1 MLKRVEN
8 ECGLGMWGEWN
19 RLSGNYFTYQKW
31 KRGIVKQQDDAC
43 KRIWMESLSFSELDQ
58 PKNGGLLTHAQ
69 PSRTATEE

>member
-19 RLSGNYFTYQKW
+19 RLSGNYFMCQKW
-31 KRGIVKQQDDAC
+31 KRGIVKQQDDA
-43 KRIWMESLSFSELDQ
+43 KEYGWKALSFSELGQ

-69 PSRTATEE
+69 PSRTAAEE